1 MANVEQEIV
10 AFFESKGLT
19 RAQAAGIA
27 GNAKQE
33 SSYNPSESGG
43 GLFQDIGS
51 RAASGTGGVQHQLEA
66 AWGELQGR
74 PSTLNTL
81 KATRTPE
88 EAARVFS
95 KYFEE
100 PGIPM
105 LSNREKYAREAYNN
119 SGKLKP
125 EGILEGVPVLGGIEK
140 RAEEAAIGINE
151 AGESVLGKAANPFEA
166 LKSTASFIEAL
177 TSPSTWLR
185 LAEGIG
191 GIILFMVGLKT
202 LTRGTTGA
210 TVVTQQSRSVKG
222 IGVKTGRLITG
233 VAK

>member
-1 MANVEQEIV
+1 MASVEQEIV

-33 SSYNPSESGG
+33 SSYNPSEPGG

-51 RAASGTGGVQHQLEA
+51 RAASGVGGVQHQLEA
-66 AWGELQGR
+66 AWGELQGT
-74 PSTLNTL
+74 PTLTTL

-95 KYFEE
+95 TYFER
-100 PGIPM
+100 PGTPM

-119 SGKLKP
+119 NGKLKP
-125 EGILEGVPVLGGIEK
+125 EEILNGVPILGGIEK

-151 AGESVLGKAANPFEA
+151 AGESVLGSAASPFKALN
-166 LKSTASFIEAL
+166 STAGFIEAL
-177 TSPSTWLR
+177 TSPATWLR

-210 TVVTQQSRSVKG
+210 TVINQQSRSVKG
-222 IGVKTGRLITG
+222 VGVKTGRVIAG